1 MDPRPA
7 IVDSRTRSIGR
18 ILAVTGG
25 KGGIGKSSIAVTLA
39 LALADSGSRVGLL
52 DLDLWGPS
60 DHVILGVPHPEVR
73 EDGGLV
79 PAEVAG
85 LALLSIAS
93 IVGDEPVLMRGEA
106 AGSAI
111 LELLAVTIWGDLD
124 VLVVD
129 MPPGFADVMV
139 DAARLLPRAEHVVV
153 STPSALTQSVTRKT
167 VAVLRRL
174 RQPILGLV
182 VNLERPDEPG
192 PGASREQPNARLG
205 VPLLGRVGSDP
216 GYEAALGD
224 PASLRRTAVY
234 RDVQRVASAI
244 GATAS

>member
-7 IVDSRTRSIGR
+7 IVGTRTRGIGR
-18 ILAVTGG
+18 IIAVTGG
-25 KGGIGKSSIAVTLA
+25 KGGIGKSSISVALA

-60 DHVILGVPHPEVR
+60 DHVILGVPHPALR

-79 PAEVAG
+79 PERVAG
-85 LALLSIAS
+85 VSFLSIAS
-93 IVGDEPVLMRGEA
+93 IVGDRPVLLRGES

-139 DAARLLPRAEHVVV
+139 DTARHLPRAEHLVVT
-153 STPSALTQSVTRKT
+153 TPSALTTVTTVKT
-167 VAVLRRL
+167 LEVLGR
-174 RQPILGLV
+174 LGLRVGGIV
-182 VNLERPDEPG
+182 VNMDGPDEDG
-192 PGASREQPNARLG
+192 PGAARPWSAASPE
-205 VPLLGRVGSDP
+205 VPVLGRVAVDP
-216 GYEAALGD
+216 GYEQALGD
-224 PASLRRTAVY
+224 PARLRTTGVY
-234 RDVQRVASAI
+234 RDVGRLAAALRS
-244 GATAS
+244 TAD